1 MNRPPAWLV
10 SLQDLYAGIVV
21 PGLLSH
27 GWLSLELVRHAF
39 QDMEVLRRTFHI
51 KEHQSYKHQP
61 EKDQDEHKL
70 FTVLFLDLYR
80 CITKRMNN
88 GGGGGGGGVRIAK
101 MLILLSLKVYEF
113 IFKFLLPFENCFPR
127 CRFRVVASTLS
138 LPRCHKRERTW

>member
-1 MNRPPAWLV
+1 MTLPPAWLV
-10 SLQDLYAGIVV
+10 SLQDLYADIVV

-39 QDMEVLRRTFHI
+39 QDLEVLRRTFHI
-51 KEHQSYKHQP
+51 NEHQSYKHQP

-88 GGGGGGGGVRIAK
+88 GGGGGGACE
-101 MLILLSLKVYEF
+101 LL
-113 IFKFLLPFENCFPR
+113 R
-127 CRFRVVASTLS
+127 C
-138 LPRCHKRERTW
+138 